1 MKKFFAIIA
10 IVAISLGAN
19 AQAKL
24 FSYGVEG
31 GLNFNKLSFSIDDLS
46 TNKTGFFIGP
56 KVKMNLPLLGFGLDA
71 AALYSMNR
79 ASVVAADL
87 SGQIATFNKNLSYI
101 QIPLNLRYDFN
112 LSILGLYIATGP
124 QYNVCLSSDN
134 SMNVV
139 GLNRTSTWSWNFGA
153 GIELFTHIQLGLT
166 YSMPIS
172 DGGFWPTQIG
182 DVTTKNKTI
191 NLRLGYYF

>member
-10 IVAISLGAN
+10 IMAISLGAN

-31 GLNFNKLSFSIDDLS
+31 GLNFNKLSFSSDFFNS
-46 TNKTGFFIGP
+46 SSRTGFFVGP

-71 AALYSMNR
+71 AALYSLNR
-79 ASVVAADL
+79 ADGYALDGKTL
-87 SGQIATFNKNLSYI
+87 SKNLSYI
-101 QIPLNLRYDFN
+101 QIPLNLRYDFS
-112 LSILGLYIATGP
+112 LSILGVYIATGP
-124 QYNVCLSSDN
+124 QYNACISSTENMEWARMNN
-134 SMNVV
+134 S
-139 GLNRTSTWSWNFGA
+139 STWSWNFGA

-172 DGGFWPTQIG
+172 NGGFFPEYNDLT
-182 DVTTKNKTI
+182 VKNKTI